1 MTNIFT
7 LNDNIDELS
16 DKINLDDLYERK
28 RQSDL
33 NNLELFNKILNR
45 VHTKIRQTTNLN
57 KDATSCWYIIPEVM
71 IGIPKYDQGECIGYI
86 VEKLRENS
94 FNLRYFHPGTILI
107 SWNHWIPTYV
117 REAIKKK
124 TNKNIDGMGNI
135 IIEATAK
142 TPEMF
147 VAKPQPIKNN
157 IYSDFHGLLPSQNA
171 ESTPQKPKPELKP
184 KVSYKS
190 IDSYKPTGSFVFNQ
204 DFFNKN

>member
-7 LNDNIDELS
+7 LNDNVEELNE
-16 DKINLDDLYERK
+16 KINLDDLYERK

-45 VHTKIRQTTNLN
+45 VHIKIRQTTNLN
-57 KDATSCWYIIPEVM
+57 KDATCCWYVIPEIM
-71 IGIPKYDQGECIGYI
+71 IGIPKYDQAECIGYI
-86 VEKLRENS
+86 IEKLRENG
-94 FNLRYFHPGTILI
+94 FNLRYFHPSTILI

-124 TNKNIDGMGNI
+124 TNKEIDGLGNI
-135 IIEATAK
+135 IMDEK
-142 TPEMF
+142 KVPEMF
-147 VAKPQPIKNN
+147 NKKEESTKQKS
-157 IYSDFHGLLPSQNA
+157 IYSDFQGLLPNHKQENMSGDV
-171 ESTPQKPKPELKP
+171 KPDTKP